1 MRELLSV
8 PLNRRETESALARMA
23 EALRQNPQEIE
34 SSQQVF
40 SFLPAKPGSGASTI
54 ALNAGMALANDP
66 KSRVALMDFDLN
78 CGILD
83 FMLRLPAGHG
93 LLDAAEHF
101 LHIDRIICGH
111 M

>member
-1 MRELLSV
+1 MREFLSV

-66 KSRVALMDFDLN
+66 KRRLALMDFDPN
-78 CGILD
+78 SGILP
-83 FMLRLPAGHG
+83 FTLPLPPRPPLPLPSPT
-93 LLDAAEHF
+93 LL
-101 LHIDRIICGH
+101 
-111 M
+111 